1 MKRNLFLILVN
12 FLIFAMVPGIPS
24 YGQKTSPEGKKI
36 THVKTV
42 TIKDGK
48 ETVVDT
54 TFTGENVKVFKHEG
68 GKSFVW
74 VTSGD
79 SLKTD
84 TLTEDFEFIP
94 GVGKGK
100 RMVIMRHGRNEG
112 PVIIREMETEGDSGK
127 KVVVHVEN
135 ISPEEG
141 DILIHRRGA
150 GRQGRLSVAP
160 MLPGVPMPP
169 ARALRIQKN
178 RNVIDLADPGIISYK
193 KQKLSGG
200 REKIT
205 IIRNEVKETNE
216 ETFNIQLDSQSE
228 DLKKMNAPRRVNE
241 LEIQKK
247 DLGHPINIEKKVE
260 IKTK

>member
-1 MKRNLFLILVN
+1 MKKNSVLLLAT
-12 FLIFAMVPGIPS
+12 FLIFTLVTAIPS
-24 YGQKTSPEGKKI
+24 IGQKTSPEKKQI

-48 ETVVDT
+48 ETVTDT
-54 TFTGENVKVFKHEG
+54 TFTGKNMKVFKHDG
-68 GKSFVW
+68 GKNFVW
-74 VTSGD
+74 VTTHD
-79 SLKTD
+79 SLKVD
-84 TLTEDFEFIP
+84 TLTEDFEFVQ

-100 RMVIMRHGRNEG
+100 RTVIMRHGKNEG

-127 KVVVHVEN
+127 NVVVHVES

-141 DILIHRRGA
+141 DIVIGRRGA
-150 GRQGRLSVAP
+150 GRQGRLSP
-160 MLPGVPMPP
+160 GPIFPPEPLPAV
-169 ARALRIQKN
+169 RAFRYRN
-178 RNVIDLADPGIISYK
+178 NANVINLADPGIISYK

-205 IIRNEVKETNE
+205 IIRNEVKESNE
-216 ETFNIQLDSQSE
+216 ETFNIQLDSQLE
-228 DLKKMNAPRRVNE
+228 DLKKMNAPKVVNE

-260 IKTK
+260 IRTK